1 MDKYLHCI
9 DLSDKLKCLNLC
21 STGTISS
28 LLTVQLFSNDKK
40 PNPMSVDIEKLK
52 NCTADEI
59 NGLSSAR
66 IFFVYQRSILNT
78 YKRPLT
84 PEEERFVKI
93 GNLEIEFERARRE
106 YNYGAPSR
114 LSCVYLV
121 EDSIDGRMVLSDMF
135 KGAFNNPMII
145 EVSLLNK
152 MEIMRFDH
160 HWIEL
165 YYQDPQEKYLKSY
178 WTSEMVNDKQPSW
191 EYLLEGTIQMTDI
204 AQKQQI
210 DKYVEQNFPVEY
222 NAIITDRQKNYR

>member
-1 MDKYLHCI
+1 MNKFLHCI

-28 LLTVQLFSNDKK
+28 LLTVQLFINDKK

-66 IFFVYQRSILNT
+66 MFFVYQRTVLNT

-84 PEEERFVKI
+84 EEEERFVRI

-106 YNYGAPSR
+106 YNYAAPSR
-114 LSCVYLV
+114 LSCIYLV
-121 EDSIDGRMVLSDMF
+121 EDNIDGKLVLSDMF
-135 KGAFNNPMII
+135 KGAFKNPMIF

-160 HWIEL
+160 HWIDL
-165 YYQDPQEKYLKSY
+165 YYKDPQEKYLKSY
-178 WTSEMVNDKQPSW
+178 WTSEMFNEKQPSW

-204 AQKQQI
+204 EQKKII
-210 DKYVEQNFPVEY
+210 DTYVEQNFPDEY
-222 NAIITDRQKNYR
+222 NAIILERRTRQ